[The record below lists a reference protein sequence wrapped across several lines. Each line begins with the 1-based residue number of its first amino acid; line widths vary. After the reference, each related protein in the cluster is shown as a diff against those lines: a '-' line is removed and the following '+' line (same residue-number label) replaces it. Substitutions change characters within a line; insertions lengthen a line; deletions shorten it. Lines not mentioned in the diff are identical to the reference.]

1 MKQIEKRKGREPSKR
16 SSRPTAEDAAR
27 RLVILKYV
35 VVRAL
40 ASPPRDIL
48 SVWLEAW
55 DQDGRQKFTQDVEQE
70 NREFWQR
77 VRAEGLW
84 RYLSPRERQYAA
96 RTVVTM
102 THEEQVRAS
111 WQAESVQTLMW
122 SLGLLAE
129 LPAYDEMA
137 DHDLLKTIPANDVA
151 DFIDSASLRAR
162 AEIDRTRDIAE
173 FWHWRSRERELI
185 ELGEA
190 FPPDEKLEAMG
201 FHSWDDVIRFSALR
215 AADEGTIPP
224 CIEEDFPARGKA
236 YRELNEDE
244 WFEVRSI
251 AIERHF
257 TLNWLCGYATGN
269 RWDET
274 PTDT

>member
-1 MKQIEKRKGREPSKR
+1 MKQIKKRKDKGLAKQP
-16 SSRPTAEDAAR
+16 SRPTAENAAR

-48 SVWLEAW
+48 NIWLEAW
-55 DQDGRQKFTQDVEQE
+55 DEDGRQKFTHDAEEE
-70 NREFWQR
+70 NKGFWHC

-84 RYLSPRERQYAA
+84 RYLSPRERQYSA
-96 RTVVTM
+96 RTIVTM

-111 WQAESVQTLMW
+111 WRVESVQTLMW
-122 SLGLLAE
+122 ALGLLAE
-129 LPAYDEMA
+129 LPAYDKMA

-151 DFIDSASLRAR
+151 DFIGSATLRPS
-162 AEIDRTRDIAE
+162 AEIDRARDIAE

-185 ELGEA
+185 ELGEES
-190 FPPDEKLEAMG
+190 PPDEKLSAIG
-201 FHSWDDVIRFSALR
+201 FHSWDDVIRFTALWG
-215 AADEGTIPP
+215 ADQGRIPS
-224 CIEEDFPARGKA
+224 CIEEDFPACGKA
-236 YRELNEDE
+236 YRDLSENE

-257 TLNWLCGYATGN
+257 TLNWLCGYAPGN